1 MTGERIIKIISSFS
15 ELKAFSFQVESA
27 QACSRMKRDPYQD
40 TSLWNS
46 RTFLQAS
53 IVGGM
58 NGGRGEN
65 GIMQRIRNQTLLLLQ
80 RATLGARRKSNNLIK
95 ILKENYFQFQLLYSA
110 KLSIESK
117 VSKKTF
123 SDISCL
129 TSTSHILL
137 LGSYQNKNVNQERK
151 TWNKKHRKSITGEK

>member
-1 MTGERIIKIISSFS
+1 MTGGRINIKIISSFS

-27 QACSRMKRDPYQD
+27 QACPRMKREPYQD

-53 IVGGM
+53 IGGYVCVWG
-58 NGGRGEN
+58 NGL
-65 GIMQRIRNQTLLLLQ
+65 MQIIRKQTLLLLQ
-80 RATLGARRKSNNLIK
+80 RATLGARRQRNNLVK
-95 ILKENYFQFQLLYSA
+95 ILKGNYFQFQLLYPA

-117 VSKKTF
+117 VTKKTF

-151 TWNKKHRKSITGEK
+151 TWNTKQRKSITGEK